1 MDFKSGINIPRKI
14 PRWINWLNACIPGFH
29 KFFIF
34 GGEIRRGLTGE
45 SLMGYAFRQ
54 YGESVRFLVP
64 ILKEGWH
71 AFFEREAS
79 YCDARPDE
87 GAADRGMRHA

>member
-1 MDFKSGINIPRKI
+1 
-14 PRWINWLNACIPGFH
+14 
-29 KFFIF
+29 
-34 GGEIRRGLTGE
+34 
-45 SLMGYAFRQ
+45 MGYAFRQ

-71 AFFEREAS
+71 VFFEREAS